1 MTSAALMEVLA
12 SLTLQSGALL
22 LVAGWLTRQHRDPV
36 RDDRL
41 WSLTFLSILV
51 LSGCS
56 LTVPHLRWVV
66 FSSLAPATWQPT
78 LGSLLERLSTY
89 LVGLWLAGGAIGL
102 ARLAAGMIRGALL
115 VQRSPLLPR
124 SRYGALQ
131 SVPGEIAFRTSP
143 QIGSPFLWQFHQPT
157 IVLPADVLAFDADTT
172 AAILNHEVAHFRAGH
187 PLQLFLQRLVGVL
200 FWFHPLV
207 WWGARQ
213 AAHCREIRCDHEAV
227 SSATEAESL
236 LKGLILLV
244 EARGRTRRPGL
255 SSLPFLGASRE
266 LETRAAS
273 LLARFTSDDANSHR
287 PPSFRSSLLILA
299 GTVAGV
305 FLLGWLPVN
314 PQASQRSHLSPWP
327 VWSASA
333 MDLLGVEVRDY
344 EIDGHR
350 LRGH

>member
-1 MTSAALMEVLA
+1 M
-12 SLTLQSGALL
+12 
-22 LVAGWLTRQHRDPV
+22 
-36 RDDRL
+36 
-41 WSLTFLSILV
+41 
-51 LSGCS
+51 
-56 LTVPHLRWVV
+56 
-66 FSSLAPATWQPT
+66 
-78 LGSLLERLSTY
+78 
-89 LVGLWLAGGAIGL
+89 
-102 ARLAAGMIRGALL
+102 
-115 VQRSPLLPR
+115 
-124 SRYGALQ
+124 
-131 SVPGEIAFRTSP
+131 
-143 QIGSPFLWQFHQPT
+143 
-157 IVLPADVLAFDADTT
+157 
-172 AAILNHEVAHFRAGH
+172 
-187 PLQLFLQRLVGVL
+187 
-200 FWFHPLV
+200 
-207 WWGARQ
+207 
-213 AAHCREIRCDHEAV
+213 

-244 EARGRTRRPGL
+244 EARGRIRRPAL
-255 SSLPFLGASRE
+255 SSLPFLGASRG

-287 PPSFRSSLLILA
+287 PPSFQTSLLILA